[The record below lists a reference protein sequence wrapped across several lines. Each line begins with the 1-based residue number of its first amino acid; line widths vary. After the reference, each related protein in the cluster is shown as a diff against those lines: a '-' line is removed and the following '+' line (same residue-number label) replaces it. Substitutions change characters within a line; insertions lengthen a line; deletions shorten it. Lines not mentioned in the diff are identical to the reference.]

1 MGSRAT
7 AVYRLFDSEGTL
19 LYVGMSVSPER
30 RFEEHSKKKPWWG
43 EVDAAQTVITWYK
56 DRFAAAVV
64 EQQDERAGTPR
75 YGKDQP
81 AFGRPF
87 LAKLAA
93 EGYDTA
99 PIPPP
104 ALESASAE
112 QH

>member
-1 MGSRAT
+1 MGARPT
-7 AVYRLFDSEGTL
+7 AVYRLFDLEETL
-19 LYVGMSVSPER
+19 LYVGISVSPDR
-30 RFEEHSKKKPWWG
+30 RFEEHAKNKPWWN
-43 EVDAAQTVITWYK
+43 EVDRSRTVITWYR

-81 AFGRPF
+81 AFGRLF

-93 EGYDTA
+93 EGYDTT

-104 ALESASAE
+104 SI
-112 QH
+112 